1 MGFLANTALVW
12 GNLQNEAHK
21 KDTRGERMN
30 QNASFFIP
38 IWSNSTME
46 KTKSNLPSLER
57 PLVLWG
63 FSKFS

>member
-1 MGFLANTALVW
+1 MNEIHHWVRYGLKITTMGFLANTALVW

-38 IWSNSTME
+38 I
-46 KTKSNLPSLER
+46 
-57 PLVLWG
+57 
-63 FSKFS
+63 